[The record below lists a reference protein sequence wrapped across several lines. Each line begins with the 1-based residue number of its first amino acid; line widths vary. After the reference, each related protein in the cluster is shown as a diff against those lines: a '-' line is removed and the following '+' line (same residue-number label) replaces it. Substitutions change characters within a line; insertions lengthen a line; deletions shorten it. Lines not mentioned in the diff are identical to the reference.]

1 MRLRAQDGLSGVSA
15 CIGSRFHSG
24 GGALSNACRRT
35 PSSTQTLWGLSELIV
50 YRGNLLSD
58 DYTVADLRSASRA
71 PL

>member
-35 PSSTQTLWGLSELIV
+35 DSSALTRTNLKNNKHLQRDASEHNHDES
-50 YRGNLLSD
+50 G
-58 DYTVADLRSASRA
+58 
-71 PL
+71 